1 MSYMDYVRTFKL
13 PHSWCPGCGIGTIM
27 QAIVR
32 AFDALGWKNEDIAFI
47 TGIGCSGR
55 MSTYIN
61 TNSMHTTHGRPLAFA
76 TGVKLARPDKHVVV
90 VSGDGD
96 ALAIGGNH
104 FIHAARRN
112 IDIKLVII
120 NNSVY
125 GMTGGQVSPT
135 TPQMFRTQTTPYGN
149 IEPNFD
155 VVKLAIAAGATFVA
169 RESVTRPRNL
179 EKVIEKSFL
188 HKGFS
193 VVEAI
198 SNCHINLGRR
208 NKLKDQITMLRW
220 INDRIIPMNV
230 AKRKSPEEI
239 KDKIIL
245 GVFHEDKEREEYTQ
259 LYEKLVETVRGSK

>member
-1 MSYMDYVRTFKL
+1 MSYIDYVRTFKL
-13 PHSWCPGCGIGTIM
+13 PHSWCPGCGTGIVM

-32 AFDALGWKNEDIAFI
+32 TFDKLGWKNNDIAFI

-61 TNSMHTTHGRPLAFA
+61 VNTMHVTHGRPLTFA

-112 IDIKLVII
+112 IGIKLVII

-135 TPQMFRTQTTPYGN
+135 TPVGFRTHTTPYGN

-155 VVKLAIAAGATFVA
+155 IVKLAIAAGASYVA
-169 RESVTRPRNL
+169 REAVTRPLFL
-179 EKVIEKSFL
+179 EKVLEKAFS

-193 VVEAI
+193 VVEVI
-198 SNCHINLGRR
+198 SNCHVNLGRR
-208 NKLKDQITMLRW
+208 NKMKDQITMLNW
-220 INDRIIPMNV
+220 ISSRIIP
-230 AKRKSPEEI
+230 KSKADKLPPEEL
-239 KDKIIL
+239 KDKIVV
-245 GVFHEDKEREEYTQ
+245 GEFHVDDTRPEYTE
-259 LYEKLVETVRGSK
+259 LYRELVNKVREGR